1 MEIVTRP
8 RVPPETRPNG
18 YTWTS
23 TSPRHPIRLTAE
35 PTDFAILKRPGRGI
49 GCPTPRRLWFA
60 DFPSSALFLPRTRRL
75 HFLLELLRL
84 LLVFL
89 LQLLRLL
96 LVLLL
101 HLLLPVFVGVLLR

>member
-1 MEIVTRP
+1 LPDASPVCGLP
-8 RVPPETRPNG
+8 
-18 YTWTS
+18 TS
-23 TSPRHPIRLTAE
+23 LP
-35 PTDFAILKRPGRGI
+35 
-49 GCPTPRRLWFA
+49 
-60 DFPSSALFLPRTRRL
+60 SALFLPRTRRL